1 MGARKK
7 SYKERRERIKVSKRE
22 RRRERGPIPK
32 NFHLKKVTRPTV
44 QTLRRADKFVK
55 YIDS

>member
-32 NFHLKKVTRPTV
+32 NFHLKKSNAPNSANFTAGGQIR
-44 QTLRRADKFVK
+44 
-55 YIDS
+55 